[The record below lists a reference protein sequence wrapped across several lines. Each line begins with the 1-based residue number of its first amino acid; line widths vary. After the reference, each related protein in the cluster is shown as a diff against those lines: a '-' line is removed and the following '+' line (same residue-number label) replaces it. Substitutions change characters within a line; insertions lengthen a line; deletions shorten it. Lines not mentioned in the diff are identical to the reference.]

1 MFYFSHSTNFNN
13 FRKIIR
19 SSYIYAPY
27 YAPYQLRGL
36 SITTKNSKYIFT
48 NLFVNDL
55 PLKDDEKKGFGEV
68 SIIIDPVILKYKI
81 CYFNPG
87 WTGGIDSK
95 TIIMNNNIDFVL
107 DLAKKNYRYPYLL
120 ANEALFNK
128 KISTKFIIGIVCRK
142 KYKYEVR
149 EILDKYRLYY
159 VKIFDHYPNIYF

>member
-13 FRKIIR
+13 FLKIIR

-55 PLKDDEKKGFGEV
+55 PLKDDDKKGFGEV

-107 DLAKKNYRYPYLL
+107 DLAKKITDILIYWLMKHCLIKKFLL
-120 ANEALFNK
+120 NLLSELFA
-128 KISTKFIIGIVCRK
+128 
-142 KYKYEVR
+142 
-149 EILDKYRLYY
+149 
-159 VKIFDHYPNIYF
+159 VKNINMK